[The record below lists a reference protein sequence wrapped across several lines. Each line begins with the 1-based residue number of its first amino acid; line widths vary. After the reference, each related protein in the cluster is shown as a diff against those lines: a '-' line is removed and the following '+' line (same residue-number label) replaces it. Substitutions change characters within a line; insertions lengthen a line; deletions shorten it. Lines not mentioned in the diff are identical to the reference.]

1 MLGKPLFEMCCFHI
15 GIAEIALDTPPPS
28 VKDKKLP
35 IWMCKKSAANHPKEN
50 IVCGGEEK
58 HRRKMDNTIW
68 RRKMSF
74 CGGEEKRRRKRRKNI
89 WGQQLFF
96 LEEKKNGV

>member
-1 MLGKPLFEMCCFHI
+1 MCCFHI

-58 HRRKMDNTIW
+58 HRRKMDKTIW

-74 CGGEEKRRRKRRKNI
+74 CGGEEKLRRKRRKI
-89 WGQQLFF
+89 F
-96 LEEKKNGV
+96 